1 MNGSGKRF
9 VAWTGEDF
17 KMFRLEDNEHIQTYV
32 GEKPKVFVVRDA
44 AFSEDGL
51 VFVGGTDNGVATV
64 FNVKSGAIVQT
75 LEYPGGGL
83 VQPVAVRSLPRI
95 TKHNFSKFPVT

>member
-1 MNGSGKRF
+1 
-9 VAWTGEDF
+9 
-17 KMFRLEDNEHIQTYV
+17 MFRLEDNEHIQTYV
-32 GEKPKVFVVRDA
+32 SEKPRVFVVRDA

-83 VQPVAVRSLPRI
+83 VQPVAVRSPPHIIR
-95 TKHNFSKFPVT
+95 HNFSETLVT